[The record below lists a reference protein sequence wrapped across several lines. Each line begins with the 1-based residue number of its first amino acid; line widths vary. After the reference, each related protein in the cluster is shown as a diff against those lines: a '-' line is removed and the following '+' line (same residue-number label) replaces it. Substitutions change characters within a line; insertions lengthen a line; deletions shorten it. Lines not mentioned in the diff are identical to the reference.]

1 MILNDSQIKY
11 RCETEDM
18 IAPFLP
24 VPEEDGVLSYGLSS
38 FGYDVRIGNKL
49 RKYNKDRIDYLDPKA
64 GVYSGDYSDEER
76 DDIFI
81 LEPHGFYLAST
92 IEYFRIPKDLMCI
105 CVGKSTYARLGIII
119 NVTPIEPGFEGN
131 ITIEISNTNTVPV
144 FLYANE
150 GIGQFLFFQGKQPM
164 RTYADK
170 KGKYQG
176 QKGITMTRMK

>member
-1 MILNDSQIKY
+1 MILNDSQIKH
-11 RCETEDM
+11 RCETQDM
-18 IAPFLP
+18 IAPFLL

-38 FGYDVRIGNKL
+38 FGYDVRIGNKI
-49 RKYNKDRIDYLDPKA
+49 RKYNKDCIGYLDPKA
-64 GVYSGDYSDEER
+64 GVCSEDYNDEISK
-76 DDIFI
+76 DVFI

-92 IEYFRIPKDLMCI
+92 IEYFKIPKDLMCI
-105 CVGKSTYARLGIII
+105 CVGKSTYARCGIII

-131 ITIEISNTNTVPV
+131 ITIEISNTNNVRV
-144 FLYANE
+144 LLYANE

-176 QKGITMTRMK
+176 QIGITMPRMK